1 MPTAKRAKPKLAV
14 RSVTILGATGSI
26 GSSTVDL
33 LKRQPERFS
42 VEALT
47 AHKNGVAL
55 AQLARELGARFAAV
69 ADPSAYNELKS
80 ELSGT
85 GIEVAAGTDAVVEAA
100 RRPADW
106 VIGAITGAAGLEPAL
121 AAIER
126 GATLVDLERQ
136 RLRSED
142 RDEVERLALAGRV
155 RAGDDGDRALFEA
168 RHEPGGAEQPHR
180 DKKRQGCPKHRA
192 DQD

>member
-1 MPTAKRAKPKLAV
+1 LVISMPTAKRAKPKLAV

-69 ADPSAYNELKS
+69 ADPSAYNEL
-80 ELSGT
+80 
-85 GIEVAAGTDAVVEAA
+85 EVRVVGYGHRGRGREPMRWWKPRAV
-100 RRPADW
+100 RP
-106 VIGAITGAAGLEPAL
+106 IG
-121 AAIER
+121 
-126 GATLVDLERQ
+126 
-136 RLRSED
+136 
-142 RDEVERLALAGRV
+142 
-155 RAGDDGDRALFEA
+155 
-168 RHEPGGAEQPHR
+168 
-180 DKKRQGCPKHRA
+180 
-192 DQD
+192 